1 VTSAE
6 RPRFAVVP
14 AAYVYLLREAPDGR
28 TEVLLQQRGDVPF
41 MAGHWAAGAAGH
53 VEDGETAPVAA
64 LREAAEEL
72 GLTGVDLE
80 LLTTMQRR
88 HSDAP
93 IDQRVDFLFTA
104 RRWAGE
110 PRIMETAKATAL
122 DWFALDALPEPMVPH
137 EAYALGL
144 LAAGGVPAL
153 VSFGF

>member
-1 VTSAE
+1 MTSAE
-6 RPRFAVVP
+6 RERFAVVP
-14 AAYVYLLREAPDGR
+14 AAYVYLLREADGR

-72 GLTGVDLE
+72 GLAGADLE

-88 HSDAP
+88 QSDLP

-104 RRWAGE
+104 RRWVGE
-110 PRIMETAKATAL
+110 PRIMETAKAAAL
-122 DWFALDALPEPMVPH
+122 DWFPLDALPRPMVPH
-137 EAYALGL
+137 EAYALEL
-144 LAAGGVPAL
+144 LAAGDVPAL